1 MLKTQRLDE
10 ILSILRQSRYVT
22 VAELSDQLYAS
33 PATIRRDL
41 ALLEKS
47 GLLVKSHGGVALA
60 DGHNRFVEL
69 E

>member
-22 VAELSDQLYAS
+22 VAELSDRLYAS

-69 E
+69 